1 MFSTFNPS
9 IDLNDA
15 FYAAEAIGLFNVER
29 DGPETHIAKTI
40 DGQWEILTGGS
51 EMGYIAREETP
62 SLAICAAILKMAQH

>member
-1 MFSTFNPS
+1 M
-9 IDLNDA
+9 NDA

-40 DGQWEILTGGS
+40 DGHWEILTGGS